1 VNKASLAIVA
11 LAIVAATV
19 VSVYA
24 LAAQN
29 AQARCNGGSVCQSNI
44 QSSHVSSAIIDRS
57 DVGNQAVSTP

>member
-11 LAIVAATV
+11 LAIV

-24 LAAQN
+24 LAAQD
-29 AQARCNGGSVCQSNI
+29 AQARCNGGSICQSNV

-57 DVGNQAVSTP
+57 DVSNQAVSTP